1 MILAPPVEDFLFLI
15 RQVYI
20 TSDKDI
26 TISVGLILDSD
37 VATTGAIP
45 ITNRTPALLT
55 YGGSPQTPAVQTDF
69 GPAATPIQFMQ
80 PSPKDFQDFGFGLLP
95 NGANGQAFATPDVT
109 RGLLDPSV
117 YLTFARCYVPRCR
130 SSKLLPLPALRPL
143 YQNNSRTTRIMTA
156 TQATKQLLDMGCV
169 FLSIVDIEGS
179 TIIPKQQNK
188 FTTPADIKKQADKIN
203 TYLKTAPNGTYV
215 IEGRIGGT
223 SKATQIV
230 IDKGEPAPAIAVNN
244 SAPSRGISDHNS
256 RFCVK
261 LPRCAGYAEP
271 DRYPY

>member
-1 MILAPPVEDFLFLI
+1 
-15 RQVYI
+15 
-20 TSDKDI
+20 
-26 TISVGLILDSD
+26 
-37 VATTGAIP
+37 
-45 ITNRTPALLT
+45 
-55 YGGSPQTPAVQTDF
+55 
-69 GPAATPIQFMQ
+69 
-80 PSPKDFQDFGFGLLP
+80 
-95 NGANGQAFATPDVT
+95 
-109 RGLLDPSV
+109 
-117 YLTFARCYVPRCR
+117 
-130 SSKLLPLPALRPL
+130 
-143 YQNNSRTTRIMTA
+143 MTA

-215 IEGRIGGT
+215 IEGRIGSA

-256 RFCVK
+256 DSVLSYRAALDMQNQIATLTSENNRLRDLVEALEGDLADIEEAQPEQMAESPAMGALGQLAAILPAVVDKWFENQKENREIEKAK
-261 LPRCAGYAEP
+261 LYQAAQARQAQAQYQSNGSSDY
-271 DRYPY
+271 DSL